1 MGDGQQVRLVR
12 RQLGRRLRQLRERA
26 GKSPADVQSAK
37 IASPTKLWRIETGAA
52 PTREADARMLCHFYG
67 ADAQT
72 TDDLA
77 QLAFHSDREG
87 WWEEYKDALPREFQF
102 GMYVGIEALASAIR
116 TYEPELVHG
125 LLQTEDYARAAI
137 RATAPGAPDEVNETR
152 VKLRMERKHTKVFGD
167 PPVELIAVLNE
178 GCLHRMVGGP
188 AVLAEQVRAL
198 CSLAERDNVDIRVLP
213 WAAGNHAAVLGQ
225 FTVLDLIDPQDPAVV
240 YIETHAGAHYLEKPR
255 ELQRYRGIFRAI
267 YDRSVPIKEHAR

>member
-1 MGDGQQVRLVR
+1 MGEGQQVRLVR
-12 RQLGRRLRQLRERA
+12 RQLGRRLRQLREAA
-26 GKSPADVQSAK
+26 GRSTADVQSAK

-116 TYEPELVHG
+116 TYEPELVPG
-125 LLQTEDYARAAI
+125 LLQTEAYARAAI
-137 RATAPGAPDEVNETR
+137 RATAVGLTDDVIESR
-152 VKLRMERKHTKVFGD
+152 VKLRLERQHTKVLGN
-167 PPVELIAVLNE
+167 PPMELVAVLNE
-178 GCLHRMVGGP
+178 ACLHRTVGGP
-188 AVLAEQVRAL
+188 AVLDEQVRAL
-198 CSLAERDNVDIRVLP
+198 HDLAGNDNVDIRVLP
-213 WAAGNHAAVLGQ
+213 WEAGNHAAVRGQ
-225 FTVLDLIDPQDPAVV
+225 FNILDLVDPQDPAVV
-240 YIETHAGAHYLEKPR
+240 YIETHAGAHYLEKPG
-255 ELQRYRGIFRAI
+255 ELQRYRGIFQVV